1 MQKDLTKPKI
11 AVKNALTTKDIKI
24 GMTVYVPSID
34 NEAIIV
40 SLPDKKDKVMVQSG
54 IIKLAV
60 HISNLEKIPEKKTE
74 VNVKI
79 NNMIKSKSKDITT
92 EIKLLGMT
100 VQEAIAELEKYLDD
114 AYLAGLKTVRVV
126 HGKGSGALRKGVQEY
141 LRKNPHVCS
150 QRLGMYGEGDSGV
163 TIVELK

>member
-1 MQKDLTKPKI
+1 MGIRFKDLLISFIPFKKLRKKMRLLYGTYPYCSI
-11 AVKNALTTKDIKI
+11 SKDIKI

-34 NEAIIV
+34 NEATIV

-60 HISNLEKIPEKKTE
+60 HISNLEKIPEKKNE

-100 VQEAIAELEKYLDD
+100 VQEAIAELELNEIEW
-114 AYLAGLKTVRVV
+114 LKT
-126 HGKGSGALRKGVQEY
+126 AEEFDIEPPL
-141 LRKNPHVCS
+141 L
-150 QRLGMYGEGDSGV
+150 
-163 TIVELK
+163 